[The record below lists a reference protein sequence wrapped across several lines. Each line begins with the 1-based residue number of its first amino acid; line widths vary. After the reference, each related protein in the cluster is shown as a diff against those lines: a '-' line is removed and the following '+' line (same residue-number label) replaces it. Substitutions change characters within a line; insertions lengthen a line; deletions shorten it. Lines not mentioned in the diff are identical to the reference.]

1 MNAIAPRHATS
12 IAAAPP
18 ATPRLSSAVSHAMQ
32 HALNPVMGRGAYGD
46 DDPGFRPAP
55 PLLAPAEWAEAQRA
69 ADALDAMM
77 SPVTPALLAA
87 WLIPVN
93 LASRNPQ
100 TPDQFAMRAAA
111 IAELVGDLPAAAF
124 TAEARR
130 NLGTGFFPSAD
141 DVRNAVGPVAMDWAR
156 QRDALRRLHQAEA
169 AQSPRGSAEER
180 AETMEERKAYG
191 ELNRATIE
199 AMKDVAASKQRNGE
213 PSKANHL
220 SPAQRI
226 AGFRAI
232 GQHATA
238 DAIEAHYAAGAA

>member
-1 MNAIAPRHATS
+1 VNAIAPRHATS
-12 IAAAPP
+12 IAATPP
-18 ATPRLSSAVSHAMQ
+18 AAPRLSSIVNHAMQ
-32 HALNPVMGRGAYGD
+32 HALNPVIGRGAYGD
-46 DDPGFRPAP
+46 DDPGFRPSP

-77 SPVTPALLAA
+77 SPVTPALVAA

-100 TPDQFAMRAAA
+100 TPEQFAMRAAA
-111 IAELVGDLPAAAF
+111 IAEIVGDLPAAAF

-130 NLGTGFFPSAD
+130 NLGTGFFPAAD
-141 DVRNAVGPVAMDWAR
+141 DVRNAVGPVAMEWAR

-191 ELNRATIE
+191 ALNRATIE
-199 AMKDVAASKQRNGE
+199 AMKDELASKQRKGE
-213 PSKANHL
+213 PIKPNHL
-220 SPAQRI
+220 SPTQRI
-226 AGFRAI
+226 AAYRAM
-232 GQHATA
+232 GQHAVA
-238 DAIEAHYAAGAA
+238 DAIAAHHATTAA